1 MGKKIVVGSIVAF
14 LLILCSSLTN
24 AQVTLTIENSVGFR
38 GANEGRVEVS
48 LDNPDDKVQALQV
61 DICDVDDYLACT
73 GCNIAG
79 RTPAELSCLSNEI
92 NGCCRVIVFPLNVI
106 TDHPIESG
114 SGPIAT
120 VNYAVP
126 EEAAVNECRNLT
138 MENVHV
144 SNEINEPLY
153 AITVPGEM
161 CFQWCTSHENCID
174 TSFCNGE
181 ETCNSDTG
189 VCEDGISPCQYPT
202 ENFCEEFTDQCV
214 PEPTTPVALFVGNG
228 SALPGSQDTVELF
241 LHHPGHYFGGIE
253 VDVCDVGNYLSC
265 VEFTP
270 RWEAFAI
277 YFDFLTMELENGCCR
292 LTVIPEVPGNTLP
305 YTRFW
310 SLGSF
315 TYDVLEEAP
324 PEVSRTLN
332 PENAKMVDEPGNELD
347 VTSFPG
353 KFCFGP
359 DADSDAVADG
369 EDNCPSKHNPKQED
383 TDLDGL
389 GNACDPDDD
398 NDGLEDSMDNCQFDQ
413 NPDQED
419 TYPPQG
425 NNIGD
430 ACDCES
436 DFDCD
441 GDIDGS
447 DAQTFKLY
455 FGRNLLA
462 IPCDEVNPCRGDFNC
477 DQDCDGTDAS
487 LFKSDFGR
495 SQFNDP
501 CPVCEVGEWCVY
513 P

>member
-1 MGKKIVVGSIVAF
+1 MGSKIAMVVIFSF
-14 LLILCSSLTN
+14 LLILCSSLTK
-24 AQVTLTIENSVGFR
+24 AEVTLTIENSVGFP
-38 GANEGRVEVS
+38 GAHEIRVDVS
-48 LDNPDDKVQALQV
+48 LFNPDDNVRSFWFE
-61 DICDVDDYLACT
+61 ICDVDNYLTCT
-73 GCNIAG
+73 GCEPTERIGNADCSA
-79 RTPAELSCLSNEI
+79 AEQS
-92 NGCCRVIVFPLNVI
+92 NGCCNVLLYYWS
-106 TDHPIESG
+106 PSLLIEPG
-114 SGPIAT
+114 SGPVIT
-120 VNYAVP
+120 VTYAVP
-126 EEAAVNECRNLT
+126 EEGPVNECRDLT
-138 MENVHV
+138 VENVDV
-144 SNEINEPLY
+144 INEINESVDT
-153 AITVPGEM
+153 ISVPGEM
-161 CFQWCTSHENCID
+161 CFQLCTTHENCID

-189 VCEDGISPCQYPT
+189 ICEDGINPCQYLN

-228 SALPGSQDTVELF
+228 SALPGSQGTVELF
-241 LHHPGHYFGGIE
+241 LHNPGHLFAGIG
-253 VDVCDVGNYLSC
+253 VDICDVGNYLAC
-265 VEFTP
+265 AEFTP
-270 RWEAFAI
+270 RWEVFAI
-277 YFDFLTMELENGCCR
+277 YFDFLTMELGNGCCR
-292 LTVIPEVPGNTLP
+292 LTVTPKVPGYTLP

-332 PENAKMVDEPGNELD
+332 PENAKMVDELGNELD

-359 DADSDAVADG
+359 DADSDAVADS

-389 GNACDPDDD
+389 GNACDLDDD
-398 NDGLEDSMDNCQFDQ
+398 NDGLEDLMDNCQLDQ

-425 NNIGD
+425 NDIGD
-430 ACDCES
+430 ACDCEG

-441 GDIDGS
+441 GDVDGT
-447 DAQTFKLY
+447 DAQTFKIY
-455 FGRNLLA
+455 FGRNVLS
-462 IPCDEVNPCRGDFNC
+462 IPCDEVNPCRGDYDC

-495 SQFNDP
+495 SQFNNP
-501 CPVCEVGEWCVY
+501 CPACTVSEWCNY
-513 P
+513 